1 METLSDI
8 QNKPAYKAKTVH
20 LIWLMNQFKEWLL
33 DLHQL
38 SVVQREVGSFLSE
51 TWWNNPVHRYF
62 PYLGSKMPHDS
73 SSLIKFLIIF
83 FFKAQLAKTQIMFN

>member
-8 QNKPAYKAKTVH
+8 QNKPAYKAKTVC
-20 LIWLMNQFKEWLL
+20 LIWLINQFKEWLI

-51 TWWNNPVHRYF
+51 KWWNNLVRRYF
-62 PYLGSKMPHDS
+62 PNLKSKMPHDF
-73 SSLIKFLIIF
+73 SSLIKFLIILF
-83 FFKAQLAKTQIMFN
+83 FRAQLAKTQIMFN